1 MRRRLLLTPLLAG
14 TLAACGGGD
23 CPPVEALR
31 TYRPPE
37 ASRVYAGDGSLV
49 AHLSPQRR
57 VVVDLDRFPAVLQ
70 AGVVAVEDRRFWR
83 HGGIDFR
90 GMVRATWRGLRR
102 LELRE
107 GFSTL
112 TMQLPRNIWEEDLPR
127 RDRFRRKLCELRMAP
142 RIERTFTKQ
151 QILELY
157 LNQMYLGDGLYG
169 MEAGAEGYF
178 GKSASELT
186 VAETAMLIALLK
198 NPQGYNPRRHTDLAI
213 RRRNIVL
220 RVMARERVIAAAEAE
235 RAMEQPLRLAPP
247 AEAAGPAPYFIAAVR
262 RELRERFGPD
272 ADIRGLRVH
281 TALEPALQQAATV
294 ALREQLAR
302 IEGGSHGRYRHP
314 IYGRDSADAANGSPF
329 LQGMVI
335 ALDPHTGDVR
345 ALVGGRD
352 FRHSQY
358 DRALVARRQPGSAFK
373 PIVYAAALNAGL
385 PLSSRIETSDVIIE
399 EAGAGPWRPG
409 DHVPDTVQS
418 LSMRNALAIS
428 SNAAAVRV
436 GRWAGEDRVIRMAR
450 SLGVTTPI
458 PAFPSIHLGAAE
470 VVPAELVAAYAAF
483 GNGGQRVRARFVR
496 RVEDARGQVLW
507 RAPIVRE
514 RALDEGVAYLT
525 LSLMEGVVDRGT
537 GAAVRRVGF
546 QGPAAGKTGTTNQG
560 KDAWFVGLTPDVAA
574 GVWIGFDQPRPIVA
588 GAGGGGLAAP
598 VWGDMMSRFY
608 ADRPL
613 PPPWTAP
620 ASLTT
625 AAIDETTGMLATG
638 NCPPELVRVEYF
650 IPGTQP
656 LDGCPLH
663 PESGAER
670 LIDRFWRGLRNVF

>member
-1 MRRRLLLTPLLAG
+1 MRRRLLLVPLLAG
-14 TLAACGGGD
+14 ALPACGGGD

-37 ASRVYAGDGSLV
+37 ASRVYAGDGALV

-90 GMVRATWRGLRR
+90 GMVRATWRGVRR

-112 TMQLPRNIWEEDLPR
+112 TMQLPRNVWEEDLPR

-220 RVMARERVIAAAEAE
+220 RVMARERVIAPAEAE
-235 RAMEQPLRLAPP
+235 RAMAQPLRLAPP

-281 TALEPALQQAATV
+281 TALEPALQQAATT

-314 IYGRDSADAANGSPF
+314 VYGRDSVEAANGSPF

-335 ALDPHTGDVR
+335 ALDPQTGDVR

-373 PIVYAAALNAGL
+373 PIVYAAALNSGL
-385 PLSSRIETSDVIIE
+385 PVSSRIETADIVIE

-409 DHVPDTVQS
+409 DHVADTVQS
-418 LSMRNALAIS
+418 LSVRNALAVS
-428 SNAAAVRV
+428 SNAAAIRV

-458 PAFPSIHLGAAE
+458 PAFPSIHLGSAE

-483 GNGGQRVRARFVR
+483 GNGGHRVRPRFVT

-507 RAPIVRE
+507 RAPVVRE
-514 RALDEGVAYLT
+514 RALDDGVSYLI

-560 KDAWFVGLTPDVAA
+560 KDAWFVGLTPEVAA

-598 VWGDMMSRFY
+598 VWGEMMRRYY
-608 ADRPL
+608 ADRPI

-625 AAIDETTGMLATG
+625 AAIDESTGMRATG

-650 IPGTQP
+650 VPGTQP
-656 LDGCPLH
+656 LDDCPLH
-663 PESGAER
+663 AETGAER